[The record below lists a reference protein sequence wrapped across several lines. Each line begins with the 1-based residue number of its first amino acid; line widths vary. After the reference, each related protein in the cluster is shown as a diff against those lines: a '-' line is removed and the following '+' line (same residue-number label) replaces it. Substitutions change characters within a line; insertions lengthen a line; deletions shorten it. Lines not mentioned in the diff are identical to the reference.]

1 LAIDPANYRH
11 LYVGN
16 DLGVFVSADYGET
29 WVPWKE
35 DMPTAALIMDL
46 SISLSNRRIRAVTHG
61 NGVYERALLPPDGLG
76 ISGRGAKG
84 AIGLAARG
92 NHLEFSLPRK
102 ARVAVEILSA
112 DGKRVRAFPGREYGA
127 GAHRLAWDGRDAS
140 GHAVAPGTYLVRLRA
155 GNAEKSAQW
164 RWEGP

>member
-1 LAIDPANYRH
+1 
-11 LYVGN
+11 
-16 DLGVFVSADYGET
+16 
-29 WVPWKE
+29 
-35 DMPTAALIMDL
+35 
-46 SISLSNRRIRAVTHG
+46 
-61 NGVYERALLPPDGLG
+61 LG

-140 GHAVAPGTYLVRLRA
+140 GHAVAPGTYLARLRA